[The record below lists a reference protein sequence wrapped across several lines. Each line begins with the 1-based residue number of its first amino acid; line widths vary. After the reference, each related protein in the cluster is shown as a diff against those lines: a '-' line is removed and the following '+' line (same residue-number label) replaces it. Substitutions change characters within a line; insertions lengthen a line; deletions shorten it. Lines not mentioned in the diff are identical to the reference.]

1 MLAVCKTIGS
11 RDFCPSLVKLHI
23 AQLTSSNRNTNPSL
37 ADQVYNANEW
47 RLHIFNQAY
56 REHYACKGQY
66 SLREIDA
73 FQNRR
78 RRGSSVLQLTIVEC
92 MPNVPPVYL
101 SPPGR
106 RKIDLF
112 LQYGLKKKLKKP
124 QISEVKRVQCG
135 QGLTIAR
142 NFEQLTSRRKNQGSF
157 KLIRLALTGKCHIL
171 N

>member
-56 REHYACKGQY
+56 RERYACEGQY
-66 SLREIDA
+66 SLSEIGA

-92 MPNVPPVYL
+92 MPNLPPVYL

-112 LQYGLKKKLKKP
+112 LQYGLEKKIKKNLKFLRLKGLVWTKPYNCKEFRTVNEQEKESRKL
-124 QISEVKRVQCG
+124 
-135 QGLTIAR
+135 
-142 NFEQLTSRRKNQGSF
+142 
-157 KLIRLALTGKCHIL
+157 
-171 N
+171 